1 MLGSVD
7 PDVERL
13 MKSAADL
20 VLPKTDRASQQQQQ
34 QQKQQQ
40 QQQQPSPSVA
50 APQRVIEAPAPSKKD
65 KAKKKSTEPLD
76 AIVDLAKQYLGQHF
90 LTYT

>member
-20 VLPKTDRASQQQQQ
+20 VLPKTDRASQQQHQ
-34 QQKQQQ
+34 QQKQ